1 MYFVDSYKKILTLL
15 FRIFE
20 AENCIDWR
28 IDRMKIINLVENTPG
43 VPGCGYEHGLSFY
56 VETKKHK
63 LLIDSGATDLFLRN
77 AEVLGVD
84 LREVDIVIL
93 SHGHYDHAGGI
104 LAFSQM
110 NPNARIY
117 LKDSA
122 GEDYYHLKDREEKY
136 IGIDKEILNLRQ
148 CRFVKGDLEIDDEL
162 YLFTDIIGRRFPSQ
176 GNLSLKR
183 KEAGKFVQDI
193 FDHEQCLVIT
203 QDDKRVLLSGC
214 AHSGIVN
221 ILERYQEIFHSE
233 PDMAVSGF
241 HLMKEGT
248 YSSQEIQNIQD
259 MADTLCNMGTIF
271 YTGHCTGNEASRIMK
286 EIMGD
291 QLRII
296 HSGET
301 LIEV

>member
-1 MYFVDSYKKILTLL
+1 M
-15 FRIFE
+15 
-20 AENCIDWR
+20 
-28 IDRMKIINLVENTPG
+28 
-43 VPGCGYEHGLSFY
+43 
-56 VETKKHK
+56 
-63 LLIDSGATDLFLRN
+63 
-77 AEVLGVD
+77 
-84 LREVDIVIL
+84 
-93 SHGHYDHAGGI
+93 
-104 LAFSQM
+104 
-110 NPNARIY
+110 
-117 LKDSA
+117 
-122 GEDYYHLKDREEKY
+122 
-136 IGIDKEILNLRQ
+136 
-148 CRFVKGDLEIDDEL
+148 
-162 YLFTDIIGRRFPSQ
+162 
-176 GNLSLKR
+176 
-183 KEAGKFVQDI
+183 
-193 FDHEQCLVIT
+193 IT

-248 YSSQEIQNIQD
+248 YSSQEIQNIH
-259 MADTLCNMGTIF
+259 NMGTIF